1 MKAILCSF
9 RPTDLDSQ
17 VIESDTE
24 IIIIHGFGNENAKLY
39 ICRICGAASI
49 YRSFPSK
56 HRIVHK
62 PEKSFVCKVC
72 CQVFYRKF
80 CLKRHLYMKHRCEY
94 IAEFGQKLTIFKC
107 ITCGK
112 EFWSQ
117 GELSRHVGIHGRRK
131 NYQCTLC
138 GKWYAHKTSLNQ
150 HRQRKHNAD
159 EAWARATT

>member
-1 MKAILCSF
+1 MIK
-9 RPTDLDSQ
+9 
-17 VIESDTE
+17 
-24 IIIIHGFGNENAKLY
+24 IHGFGNENMQKPSGVDRGTAQNAKLY

-72 CQVFYRKF
+72 CQVFYRKSS
-80 CLKRHLYMKHRCEY
+80 LKRHVYKKHRCEY

-138 GKWYAHKTSLNQ
+138 GNWYAHKKCLNR
-150 HRQRKHNAD
+150 HWYRKHDA
-159 EAWARATT
+159 EET